1 MIFIVNVIYNVAT
14 GYPRTPHSRY
24 KKGKNLDKLVALAFG
39 RVVRKLRT
47 EAGLS
52 QEEVSFRA
60 EIERYFVSYLELGR
74 GQPTLTT
81 VLKLAAA
88 LGLPPGELVALTH
101 QELARRD
108 GDEH

>member
-1 MIFIVNVIYNVAT
+1 M
-14 GYPRTPHSRY
+14 
-24 KKGKNLDKLVALAFG
+24 ALAFG

-60 EIERYFVSYLELGR
+60 DIERYFVSYLELGR

-88 LGLPPGELVALTH
+88 LGVPPGELVALTQ
-101 QELARRD
+101 QELAGPDAGER
-108 GDEH
+108 

>member
-1 MIFIVNVIYNVAT
+1 MSPNGTSKLHIPA
-14 GYPRTPHSRY
+14 R

-39 RVVRKLRT
+39 RVVRRLRT

-60 EIERYFVSYLELGR
+60 DIERYFVSYLELGR

-88 LGLPPGELVALTH
+88 LELPPAELVALTQ
-101 QELARRD
+101 QELAKPVADKR
-108 GDEH
+108 